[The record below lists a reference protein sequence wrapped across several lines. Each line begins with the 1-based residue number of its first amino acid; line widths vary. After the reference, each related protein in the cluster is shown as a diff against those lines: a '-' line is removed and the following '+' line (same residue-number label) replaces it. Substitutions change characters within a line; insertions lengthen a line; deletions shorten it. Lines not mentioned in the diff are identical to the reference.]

1 MRNVLILFGITLLLV
16 VLGTWHSRQLPSN
29 RPGSA
34 NIAVATDADFDRE
47 VLESKLPVLVDF
59 WAPWCG
65 PCRTLAP
72 VVEDMAEEF
81 AGKLRVVKVNVDDAP
96 EIAKRY
102 EVGSIPT
109 LAVFKSG
116 RLLDR
121 KVGVP
126 PGDMNSA
133 MVDWLKRVV
142 E

>member
-1 MRNVLILFGITLLLV
+1 MRTVLILFGITLLLV
-16 VLGTWHSRQLPSN
+16 ALGNWHSRQLPSN

-47 VLESKLPVLVDF
+47 VLESKLPVLVVF
-59 WAPWCG
+59 WAAWCG

-72 VVEDMAEEF
+72 AVEDMAEEF

-102 EVGSIPT
+102 AVGSIPT

-116 RLLDR
+116 RLHER
-121 KVGVP
+121 RVGVP